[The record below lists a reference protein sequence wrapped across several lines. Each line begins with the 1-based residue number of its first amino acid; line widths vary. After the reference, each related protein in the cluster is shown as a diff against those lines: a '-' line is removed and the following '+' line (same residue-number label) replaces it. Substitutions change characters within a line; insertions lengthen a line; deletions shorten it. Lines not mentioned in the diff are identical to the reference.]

1 MPEEFFKSGQLLLD
15 QMPSAEPVAQAADF
29 SAWLVPLS
37 MGLFILL
44 VLVFFPRFRELLPL
58 LLDSLFRTRG
68 SAELE
73 RSVRA
78 SHDRNMLAILLL
90 IIAPL
95 VLYQYRV
102 YDPAFIRNMEGSWGL
117 LAVAGVV
124 LGYLLL
130 RIFLYHVL
138 KPRRGIENYRL
149 ARHTVYTYYC
159 CMAILILATV
169 VILVL
174 FRIPA
179 HVVRIVLWIEMAASY
194 LLILAR
200 RTQILALSCNPLRTF
215 LYLCGLELLPTA
227 ALVISA
233 FVL

>member
-1 MPEEFFKSGQLLLD
+1 MPEEIFKSGRLLLD
-15 QMPSAEPVAQAADF
+15 QMPSAEPSAAAGDL
-29 SAWLVPLS
+29 SVWLVPLS

-44 VLVFFPRFRELLPL
+44 ALVFFPRFRELLPL

-78 SHDRNMLAILLL
+78 SHDRNVLAILLL

-95 VLYQYRV
+95 VLYQYKV
-102 YDPAFIRNMEGSWGL
+102 YDPAFIRNMGGSWGL
-117 LAVAGVV
+117 LAIAGVV
-124 LGYLLL
+124 LGYLLI
-130 RIFLYHVL
+130 RIILYHLL
-138 KPRRGIENYRL
+138 KPGRGIENYRL

-169 VILVL
+169 VVLVL
-174 FRIPA
+174 FRVPA
-179 HVVRIVLWIEMAASY
+179 RVIRIVLWIEMGASY
-194 LLILAR
+194 LLILTR

-227 ALVISA
+227 ALIVSA